1 MKNKKE
7 TQLNNEEVKAV
18 EATAETNVEPTTS
31 TTAESTIA
39 VENTSKLKML
49 FTLFITLFKI
59 GIFTFGGGY
68 AMIPLFENEFVSK
81 KKWMDQK
88 DFMTILVL
96 SESSPGPIAVNFATY
111 IGYKKAKVWGS
122 IVATL
127 GVILPSFTIIFLL
140 SLFFDRL
147 LEVQIIA
154 AAFKGIQVAVVFLI
168 FSAGIKMLAKGDKT
182 PLNFII
188 IGITIV
194 CSITLSLFSKS
205 VSSIVY
211 VLVFAFVGLMAY
223 LISNTHKKNKEV
235 KK

>member
-1 MKNKKE
+1 MKEKDKSLEINSEEKAKVE
-7 TQLNNEEVKAV
+7 T
-18 EATAETNVEPTTS
+18 TTKTPS
-31 TTAESTIA
+31 NPSQP
-39 VENTSKLKML
+39 ENTSKIKML
-49 FTLFITLFKI
+49 LTLFVTLFKI
-59 GIFTFGGGY
+59 GLFTFGGGY
-68 AMIPLFENEFVSK
+68 AMIPLFENEFVTK

-127 GVILPSFTIIFLL
+127 GVILPSFTIIFTL
-140 SLFFDRL
+140 SLFFDRVL
-147 LEVQIIA
+147 DIQIVA

-211 VLVFAFVGLMAY
+211 VLVFAFVGLMVY